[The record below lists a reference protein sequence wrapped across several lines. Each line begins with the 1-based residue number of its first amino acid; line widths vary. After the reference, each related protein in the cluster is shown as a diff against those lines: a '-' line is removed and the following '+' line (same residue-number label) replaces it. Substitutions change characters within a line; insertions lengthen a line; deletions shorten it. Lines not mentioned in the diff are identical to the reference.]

1 MPTYVLLSNLTDEG
15 AKALKSNPKR
25 LQEVNKEIEK
35 FGAKV
40 TAQYAVLGPYDF
52 VSIVE
57 CPDNETI
64 ARVSVALASRGN
76 VWPISR
82 STSAISS
89 HSSGEMSVRASP
101 RAPARAV
108 RPTRCTYTSASCGTS

>member
-15 AKALKSNPKR
+15 AKALKTNPKR

-52 VSIVE
+52 VSIVD

-64 ARVSVALASRGN
+64 AKVSVELASLNRVRLKYRMCG
-76 VWPISR
+76 PYSR
-82 STSAISS
+82 RACALLSA
-89 HSSGEMSVRASP
+89 
-101 RAPARAV
+101 
-108 RPTRCTYTSASCGTS
+108 T

>member
-1 MPTYVLLSNLTDEG
+1 MPTYILLSNLTDDG
-15 AKALKSNPKR
+15 AKALKAKPKR
-25 LQEVNKEIEK
+25 LQEVNKEIER

-64 ARVSVALASRGN
+64 ARVSVELSSRG
-76 VWPISR
+76 
-82 STSAISS
+82 
-89 HSSGEMSVRASP
+89 SVRLLTL
-101 RAPARAV
+101 PATPVANFV
-108 RPTRCTYTSASCGTS
+108 RNLRG

>member
-1 MPTYVLLSNLTDEG
+1 MPTYILLSNLTDDG
-15 AKALKSNPKR
+15 AKALKAKPKR
-25 LQEVNKEIEK
+25 LQEVNKEIER

-64 ARVSVALASRGN
+64 ARVSVELSSRG
-76 VWPISR
+76 
-82 STSAISS
+82 
-89 HSSGEMSVRASP
+89 SVHLLTL
-101 RAPARAV
+101 PAVPVANFV
-108 RPTRCTYTSASCGTS
+108 RNLKG

>member
-1 MPTYVLLSNLTDEG
+1 MPTYILLSNLTDDG
-15 AKALKSNPKR
+15 AKALKAKPKR
-25 LQEVNKEIEK
+25 LQEVNKEIER

-64 ARVSVALASRGN
+64 ARVSVELSSRG
-76 VWPISR
+76 
-82 STSAISS
+82 
-89 HSSGEMSVRASP
+89 SVRLLTL
-101 RAPARAV
+101 PAVPVANFV
-108 RPTRCTYTSASCGTS
+108 RNLKS

>member
-1 MPTYVLLSNLTDEG
+1 MPTYILLSNLTDDG
-15 AKALKSNPKR
+15 AKALKAKPKR
-25 LQEVNKEIEK
+25 LQEVNKEIER

-64 ARVSVALASRGN
+64 ARVSVELSSRG
-76 VWPISR
+76 
-82 STSAISS
+82 
-89 HSSGEMSVRASP
+89 SVRLLTL
-101 RAPARAV
+101 PAIPVANFV
-108 RPTRCTYTSASCGTS
+108 RNLKS

>member
-1 MPTYVLLSNLTDEG
+1 MPTYILLSNLTDDG
-15 AKALKSNPKR
+15 AKALKAKPRR

-64 ARVSVALASRGN
+64 ARVSVELSSRG
-76 VWPISR
+76 
-82 STSAISS
+82 
-89 HSSGEMSVRASP
+89 SVRLLTL
-101 RAPARAV
+101 PAQPVANFV
-108 RPTRCTYTSASCGTS
+108 RNLKG

>member
-64 ARVSVALASRGN
+64 ARVSVELASRGSIRLMALATTPVAN
-76 VWPISR
+76 FLISLKPD
-82 STSAISS
+82 
-89 HSSGEMSVRASP
+89 EKVR
-101 RAPARAV
+101 
-108 RPTRCTYTSASCGTS
+108 

>member
-1 MPTYVLLSNLTDEG
+1 MPTYILLSNLTDEG
-15 AKALKSNPKR
+15 AKALKANPKR

-40 TAQYAVLGPYDF
+40 TVQFATLGPYDF

-64 ARVSVALASRGN
+64 TRVSVELASRGSIRLMTLAATPVAN
-76 VWPISR
+76 FIR
-82 STSAISS
+82 TLK
-89 HSSGEMSVRASP
+89 HDGK
-101 RAPARAV
+101 
-108 RPTRCTYTSASCGTS
+108 

>member
-15 AKALKSNPKR
+15 AKALKNNPKR

-64 ARVSVALASRGN
+64 TKVSVELASRGSIRLMTLAATPVAN
-76 VWPISR
+76 FIR
-82 STSAISS
+82 TLK
-89 HSSGEMSVRASP
+89 
-101 RAPARAV
+101 
-108 RPTRCTYTSASCGTS
+108 TKD

>member
-1 MPTYVLLSNLTDEG
+1 MPTYILLSNLTDDG
-15 AKALKSNPKR
+15 AKALKAKPRR

-64 ARVSVALASRGN
+64 ARVSVELSSRG
-76 VWPISR
+76 
-82 STSAISS
+82 
-89 HSSGEMSVRASP
+89 SVRLLTL
-101 RAPARAV
+101 PAQPVANFV
-108 RPTRCTYTSASCGTS
+108 RNLKS

>member
-1 MPTYVLLSNLTDEG
+1 MPTYIMLSNLTDEG

-64 ARVSVALASRGN
+64 SRVSVELASRG
-76 VWPISR
+76 
-82 STSAISS
+82 
-89 HSSGEMSVRASP
+89 SVRLLTLAATP
-101 RAPARAV
+101 VANFV
-108 RPTRCTYTSASCGTS
+108 RSLKVEK

>member
-64 ARVSVALASRGN
+64 AKVSVDLASRGSIRLMTLAATPVAN
-76 VWPISR
+76 FIR
-82 STSAISS
+82 TLK
-89 HSSGEMSVRASP
+89 
-101 RAPARAV
+101 
-108 RPTRCTYTSASCGTS
+108 TRD

>member
-1 MPTYVLLSNLTDEG
+1 MPTYILLSNLTDDG
-15 AKALKSNPKR
+15 AKALKAKPKR
-25 LQEVNKEIEK
+25 LQEVNKEIER

-64 ARVSVALASRGN
+64 ARVSVELSSRGS
-76 VWPISR
+76 VHLLTLP
-82 STSAISS
+82 AIPVANF
-89 HSSGEMSVRASP
+89 VRNL
-101 RAPARAV
+101 R
-108 RPTRCTYTSASCGTS
+108 T

>member
-15 AKALKSNPKR
+15 AKALKTNPTR

-52 VSIVE
+52 VSIVD

-64 ARVSVALASRGN
+64 AKVSVELASRGSIRLMTLAATPVAN
-76 VWPISR
+76 FIR
-82 STSAISS
+82 TLK
-89 HSSGEMSVRASP
+89 
-101 RAPARAV
+101 
-108 RPTRCTYTSASCGTS
+108 TRD

>member
-1 MPTYVLLSNLTDEG
+1 MPTYILLSNLTDDG
-15 AKALKSNPKR
+15 AKALKAKPKR
-25 LQEVNKEIEK
+25 LQEVNKEIER

-64 ARVSVALASRGN
+64 ARVSVELSSRG
-76 VWPISR
+76 
-82 STSAISS
+82 
-89 HSSGEMSVRASP
+89 SVRLLTL
-101 RAPARAV
+101 PAMPVANFV
-108 RPTRCTYTSASCGTS
+108 RNLKT

>member
-1 MPTYVLLSNLTDEG
+1 MPTYILLSNLTDDG
-15 AKALKSNPKR
+15 AKALKAKPKR
-25 LQEVNKEIEK
+25 LQEVNKEIER

-64 ARVSVALASRGN
+64 ARVSVELASRG
-76 VWPISR
+76 
-82 STSAISS
+82 
-89 HSSGEMSVRASP
+89 SVRLLTL
-101 RAPARAV
+101 PAIPVANFV
-108 RPTRCTYTSASCGTS
+108 RNLKG

>member
-1 MPTYVLLSNLTDEG
+1 MATYILLSNLTDDG
-15 AKALKSNPKR
+15 AKALKAKPKR

-64 ARVSVALASRGN
+64 ARVSVELSSRG
-76 VWPISR
+76 
-82 STSAISS
+82 
-89 HSSGEMSVRASP
+89 SVRLLTL
-101 RAPARAV
+101 PAQPVANFV
-108 RPTRCTYTSASCGTS
+108 RNLRT

>member
-15 AKALKSNPKR
+15 AKALKNNPKR

-52 VSIVE
+52 VSIVD

-64 ARVSVALASRGN
+64 ARVSVELGSRGSIRLMTLAATPVAN
-76 VWPISR
+76 FIR
-82 STSAISS
+82 TLK
-89 HSSGEMSVRASP
+89 
-101 RAPARAV
+101 ARD
-108 RPTRCTYTSASCGTS
+108 

>member
-1 MPTYVLLSNLTDEG
+1 MPTYIMLSNLTDEG
-15 AKALKSNPKR
+15 AKTLKANPKR

-52 VSIVE
+52 ISIIE

-64 ARVSVALASRGN
+64 ARVSVELASRGTLHLLTLPG
-76 VWPISR
+76 VPI
-82 STSAISS
+82 ANF
-89 HSSGEMSVRASP
+89 VRNLKA
-101 RAPARAV
+101 
-108 RPTRCTYTSASCGTS
+108 

>member
-15 AKALKSNPKR
+15 AKALKTNPKR

-64 ARVSVALASRGN
+64 TKVSVELASRGSIRLMTLAATPVAN
-76 VWPISR
+76 FIR
-82 STSAISS
+82 TLK
-89 HSSGEMSVRASP
+89 
-101 RAPARAV
+101 
-108 RPTRCTYTSASCGTS
+108 TKD

>member
-1 MPTYVLLSNLTDEG
+1 MPTYILLSNLTDDG
-15 AKALKSNPKR
+15 AKALQAKPKR

-40 TAQYAVLGPYDF
+40 TAQYAVLGLYDF

-64 ARVSVALASRGN
+64 ARVSVELASRGSIRLLTLAATPVAN
-76 VWPISR
+76 FIR
-82 STSAISS
+82 TLK
-89 HSSGEMSVRASP
+89 
-101 RAPARAV
+101 
-108 RPTRCTYTSASCGTS
+108 TRD

>member
-15 AKALKSNPKR
+15 AKALKTNPKR

-64 ARVSVALASRGN
+64 ARVSVELASRGSIRLLTLAATPVAN
-76 VWPISR
+76 FIR
-82 STSAISS
+82 TL
-89 HSSGEMSVRASP
+89 R
-101 RAPARAV
+101 
-108 RPTRCTYTSASCGTS
+108 TRD

>member
-52 VSIVE
+52 ISIVE

-64 ARVSVALASRGN
+64 ARVSVELSSRGSIRLMTLAATPVAN
-76 VWPISR
+76 FIR
-82 STSAISS
+82 TLK
-89 HSSGEMSVRASP
+89 
-101 RAPARAV
+101 
-108 RPTRCTYTSASCGTS
+108 TRD

>member
-1 MPTYVLLSNLTDEG
+1 MPTYVLLSNRTDEG

-64 ARVSVALASRGN
+64 TKVSVELASRGSIRLMTLAATPVAN
-76 VWPISR
+76 FIR
-82 STSAISS
+82 TLK
-89 HSSGEMSVRASP
+89 
-101 RAPARAV
+101 
-108 RPTRCTYTSASCGTS
+108 TRD